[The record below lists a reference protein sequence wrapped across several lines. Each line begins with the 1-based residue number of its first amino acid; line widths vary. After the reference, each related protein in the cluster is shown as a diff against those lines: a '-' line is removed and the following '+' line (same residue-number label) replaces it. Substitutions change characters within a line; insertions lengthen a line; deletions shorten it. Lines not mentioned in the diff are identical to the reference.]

1 MEHRRVTLRRRVPRS
16 KVEGDAEQVLDGKM
30 VIRVKEIRPFRGFTH
45 KPEEGQKL
53 ATMSF
58 TDTPLLKRVRKLPE
72 SV

>member
-30 VIRVKEIRPFRGFTH
+30 VIRVKEI

-58 TDTPLLKRVRKLPE
+58 TDMPLLKRVRKLPE